1 MKRFRLAVL
10 TGILCLGVTACSSE
24 EAQEAVRN
32 VDDTIRK
39 VTSIRDKLKQE
50 LNTL

>member
-24 EAQEAVRN
+24 EAVRN

>member
-24 EAQEAVRN
+24 EAQDYLPEKSDEKRF
-32 VDDTIRK
+32 K
-39 VTSIRDKLKQE
+39 E
-50 LNTL
+50 

>member
-1 MKRFRLAVL
+1 MEQDQYRKEL
-10 TGILCLGVTACSSE
+10 
-24 EAQEAVRN
+24 QEAVRN